1 MDYKRDATR
10 CFFRQYLQ
18 SYNYSIWV
26 ATLDKPVYWIRDI
39 LRRIRILGTGHWI
52 TDPDPTPALF
62 VSGFKM
68 ARKKV
73 FLLSVLLGSHTLV
86 FKEVIK
92 QLISR
97 LFLIFCFLVEG
108 SVQTITTDPDP
119 YLGGPNPTDPAQD
132 QDPEH

>member
-1 MDYKRDATR
+1 
-10 CFFRQYLQ
+10 
-18 SYNYSIWV
+18 
-26 ATLDKPVYWIRDI
+26 
-39 LRRIRILGTGHWI
+39 LRRIRILGSGNWI

-73 FLLSVLLGSHTLV
+73 FLLSFLLGTYTLV

-97 LFLIFCFLVEG
+97 LFLIFCFFVEGCG
-108 SVQTITTDPDP
+108 SVQIITTYPDPDP
-119 YLGGPNPTDPAQD
+119 CPGGPKLTDPARD